1 MDLELTTPG
10 EFPIFP
16 YEPPYDIQLDLMR
29 HLFSAIES
37 RKVAVVESP
46 TGTVCGEFLEILILP
61 CSLLY
66 RGRPL
71 PCYLGPSVG

>member
-1 MDLELTTPG
+1 MELQLKTPD

-46 TGTVCGEFLEILILP
+46 TGTVYDRFLLELDIL
-61 CSLLY
+61 
-66 RGRPL
+66 
-71 PCYLGPSVG
+71 

>member
-1 MDLELTTPG
+1 MELQLTTPDK
-10 EFPIFP
+10 FTIFP

-46 TGTVCGEFLEILILP
+46 TGTVYGGFLWELDIL
-61 CSLLY
+61 
-66 RGRPL
+66 
-71 PCYLGPSVG
+71 